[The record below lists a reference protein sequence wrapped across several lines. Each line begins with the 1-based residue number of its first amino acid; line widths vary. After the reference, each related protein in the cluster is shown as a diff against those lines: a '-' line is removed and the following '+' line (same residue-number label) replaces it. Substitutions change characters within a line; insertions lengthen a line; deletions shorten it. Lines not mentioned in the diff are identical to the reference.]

1 MMRTTTTT
9 PSQLQPANL
18 MATTGIAQAA
28 SRNPRLSPRQLLH
41 QPLRLQLVERVRA
54 LQVRQLQQLLQLVR
68 RPRLDRERLHLLVLL
83 VLGCCRY
90 LGLRTERMLLTA
102 CRISLDSLPFHIRA
116 NLLDALRRLRQP
128 LSTIII
134 WTDALCIDQN
144 SAVEKSVQVRG
155 VPDRRIRRNRPDPRL
170 RTVSVKYT

>member
-1 MMRTTTTT
+1 
-9 PSQLQPANL
+9 

-83 VLGCCRY
+83 VLGYCRY

-116 NLLDALRRLRQP
+116 NLLDPLRRLRQP

-134 WTDALCIDQN
+134 WIDALCIDQN

-155 VPDRRIRRNRPDPRL
+155 VLNVFHMLELFDLERK
-170 RTVSVKYT
+170 SVLVNGAAPTHAIA